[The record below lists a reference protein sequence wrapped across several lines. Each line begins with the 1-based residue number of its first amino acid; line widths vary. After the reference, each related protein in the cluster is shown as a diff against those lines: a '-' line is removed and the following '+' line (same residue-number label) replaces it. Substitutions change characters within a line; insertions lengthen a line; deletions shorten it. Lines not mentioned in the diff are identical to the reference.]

1 VENRVRLLFDQNLSF
16 KLCTRLAELFPGSTQ
31 ARLLGLDRAD
41 DRTLWNHAARNG
53 FVLVTQDAD
62 FAEMAAL
69 YGPPPKVVW
78 LRGGNRPTEAMETT
92 LRRNH
97 VLILDFAYEKEATCL
112 ELY

>member
-1 VENRVRLLFDQNLSF
+1 MKLLFDQNLSF
-16 KLCTRLAELFPGSTQ
+16 KLCARLADLFPGSTQ
-31 ARLLGLDRAD
+31 ARLVSLDRAD
-41 DRTLWNHAARNG
+41 DRTLWNHAAANG
-53 FVLVTQDAD
+53 FALVTQDAD

-78 LRGGNRPTEAMETT
+78 LRGGNRPTAAIEET

-97 VLILDFAYEKEATCL
+97 VLIRDFTREDEAACL